1 MRFLLRLLVNAAA
14 LWVAVQVVE
23 GIHYQGTLVA
33 LLGVALIFGVVNAVL
48 KPLLLI
54 LSFPLLV
61 VSLGLFTIVVNGF
74 LLWLTSAL
82 SRGLGL
88 GFHVD
93 GIWAALLGSIVVSVV
108 SFVLSMVID

>member
-14 LWVAVQVVE
+14 LWVAVQVVP
-23 GIHYQGTLVA
+23 GMQSRGTVVA

-48 KPLLLI
+48 KPVLLI
-54 LSFPLLV
+54 LSLPLLV
-61 VSLGLFTIVVNGF
+61 VSLGLFTLVVNAL
-74 LLWLTSAL
+74 LLWLTSSL
-82 SRGLGL
+82 SGAFGL

-93 GIWAALLGSIVVSVV
+93 GLWAAFLGGLVVSIV